1 MLSGDTQVAAVIGHP
16 VRHSLS
22 PAIHN
27 AAFAALGLDWAFVAF
42 DVAAGATTAG
52 IDAVR
57 VLGLAVI
64 QGHIGRQAEATHPL
78 RQPQLFGEDREL
90 LLNREFQA
98 HELKAEDKVDPQEG
112 GADSNW
118 RVLRARN
125 KWQEPAD
132 CAHHPFPG
140 SYPVVVTDKADW
152 GGWRVPGAEY
162 DRDPERIEFQSRL
175 IAASPELLDLARDL
189 VEAVAEAPDDAPPES
204 VRLARR
210 AREILLQVTE
220 VLAPPPEPVR
230 TMETTQA
237 A

>member
-1 MLSGDTQVAAVIGHP
+1 MARAQFQKGQKVWVESVGAWAQVEKVLPVWAKGFDEP
-16 VRHSLS
+16 VR
-22 PAIHN
+22 ITYEVG
-27 AAFAALGLDWAFVAF
+27 LG
-42 DVAAGATTAG
+42 
-52 IDAVR
+52 
-57 VLGLAVI
+57 
-64 QGHIGRQAEATHPL
+64 
-78 RQPQLFGEDREL
+78 
-90 LLNREFQA
+90 REFQA
-98 HELKAEDKVDPQEG
+98 AELQLPAEDNLAATALGD
-112 GADSNW
+112 W

-175 IAASPELLDLARDL
+175 IAAAPDLMNLAREL
-189 VEAVAEAPDDAPPES
+189 VETVAEDPDDAPPES

-210 AREILLQVTE
+210 ARDILRQITD
-220 VLAPPPEPVR
+220 VLGAPVATAE
-230 TMETTQA
+230 EA

>member
-1 MLSGDTQVAAVIGHP
+1 MARAQFQKGQKVWVESVGVWAQIEQVQPVWAKGFDEPVRITYDVGLGREFMAGELQLPAEDAAAV
-16 VRHSLS
+16 
-22 PAIHN
+22 A
-27 AAFAALGLDWAFVAF
+27 
-42 DVAAGATTAG
+42 
-52 IDAVR
+52 
-57 VLGLAVI
+57 VLG
-64 QGHIGRQAEATHPL
+64 
-78 RQPQLFGEDREL
+78 D
-90 LLNREFQA
+90 
-98 HELKAEDKVDPQEG
+98 
-112 GADSNW
+112 W
-118 RVLRARN
+118 RILRARN

-175 IAASPELLDLARDL
+175 IAASPDLLDLAREL
-189 VEAVAEAPDDAPPES
+189 VETVSESPEDAPPES

-210 AREILLQVTE
+210 AREILVQITE

-230 TMETTQA
+230 ASAPDATQA

>member
-1 MLSGDTQVAAVIGHP
+1 MARAQFQKGQKVWVESVGVWAQVEQVQPVWAKGFDEP
-16 VRHSLS
+16 VRITYDVGLGREFMASELQL
-22 PAIHN
+22 PAEDT
-27 AAFAALGLDWAFVAF
+27 AAAALGD
-42 DVAAGATTAG
+42 
-52 IDAVR
+52 
-57 VLGLAVI
+57 
-64 QGHIGRQAEATHPL
+64 
-78 RQPQLFGEDREL
+78 
-90 LLNREFQA
+90 
-98 HELKAEDKVDPQEG
+98 
-112 GADSNW
+112 W

>member
-1 MLSGDTQVAAVIGHP
+1 MAKAIFQRNQKVWVESVGVWATVEKIVPVWAKGFDEPVKVSYDVGLGRDFTATELMCAV
-16 VRHSLS
+16 
-22 PAIHN
+22 
-27 AAFAALGLDWAFVAF
+27 
-42 DVAAGATTAG
+42 
-52 IDAVR
+52 
-57 VLGLAVI
+57 
-64 QGHIGRQAEATHPL
+64 
-78 RQPQLFGEDREL
+78 
-90 LLNREFQA
+90 
-98 HELKAEDKVDPQEG
+98 EDKAGSDLG
-112 GADSNW
+112 DW